1 MLYVEL
7 LLERTNRGFQCGL
20 APENIPRECSS
31 PSRVRP
37 VFVHPGVTGN
47 VPLLPCE
54 VLVLGIIRVPS
65 LTKRLGDC
73 LTVRFDKYGIPLFL
87 GVMGPLDGFQA

>member
-7 LLERTNRGFQCGL
+7 LLKRTNRGFQGGL
-20 APENIPRECSS
+20 SPENIPRECSG

-54 VLVLGIIRVPS
+54 VLVFGVIRVPP

-73 LTVRFDKYGIPLFL
+73 LTIGLDKYGIPFFL
-87 GVMGPLDGFQA
+87 GIMGPLNSFQA

>member
-7 LLERTNRGFQCGL
+7 LLERTNGGFESGL
-20 APENIPRECSS
+20 SPENIPRECSG
-31 PSRVRP
+31 PGGIGP
-37 VFVHPGVTGN
+37 VFVHPGVAGN

-54 VLVLGIIRVPS
+54 VLVLRVVRVPP

-73 LTVRFDKYGIPLFL
+73 LTIGLDKYGIPLFL
-87 GVMGPLDGFQA
+87 GVMRSFNRFQA